1 MIRAERNLGFFI
13 CENFFVEAHKLLGL
27 NKKLL
32 LSRRIKYKQN
42 KKAPNVFLNIGEL
55 MSQLTNNLSKS
66 NLSIFNG
73 INNCKGEKVVAHIS
87 NNLATILE
95 ALFNSNRY
103 TRYCSTCLL

>member
-42 KKAPNVFLNIGEL
+42 KKAPNVFYNIGEL
-55 MSQLTNNLSKS
+55 MN
-66 NLSIFNG
+66 
-73 INNCKGEKVVAHIS
+73 
-87 NNLATILE
+87 
-95 ALFNSNRY
+95 
-103 TRYCSTCLL
+103 